1 MPPIR
6 TPLVERDGNT
16 LERRELTEF
25 ERGRIIRMY
34 DRGAKKAVI
43 QRFYNHSYS
52 TISDTISNNELRDNG
67 ASLPRSGAAKSYSS
81 AEERMI
87 LRHVRKFPKETYKQ
101 VIYTCKVSCK
111 KNTIKKILKEHS
123 IKNWK
128 CKRRLFLTQKNAN
141 KRLTWALA
149 YRH

>member
-25 ERGRIIRMY
+25 ERGRIIRIH
-34 DRGAKKAVI
+34 DKDAKKAVI
-43 QRFYNHSYS
+43 QRFYNYLYS

-67 ASLPRSGAAKSYSS
+67 ASLPRSGAAKSYSP

-101 VIYTCKVSCK
+101 VIYACKVSCK

-123 IKNWK
+123 IKN
-128 CKRRLFLTQKNAN
+128 
-141 KRLTWALA
+141 
-149 YRH
+149 